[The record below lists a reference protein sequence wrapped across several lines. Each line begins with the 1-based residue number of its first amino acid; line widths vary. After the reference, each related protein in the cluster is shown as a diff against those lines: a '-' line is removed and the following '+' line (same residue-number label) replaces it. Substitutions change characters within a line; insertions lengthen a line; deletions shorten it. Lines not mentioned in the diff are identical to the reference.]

1 MFNSKRNEGKDSS
14 CQKGRTGEDIA
25 ADYMIGQGLRILS
38 KNFRAS
44 CGEIDIIALD
54 GKELV
59 FVEVKARRTG
69 EFGIGADSVGY
80 YKQKKITNT
89 AELYLNM
96 TKVKYESCRFD
107 VASVDLRTNSVV
119 EYVRDAFEA
128 L

>member
-1 MFNSKRNEGKDSS
+1 MNKRKVGAGKEGL
-14 CQKGRTGEDIA
+14 A
-25 ADYMIGQGLRILS
+25 AEYLANQGYKILK
-38 KNFRAS
+38 KNFYCRG
-44 CGEIDIIALD
+44 GEIDIIALD